1 MAAKALNVKMD
12 ENRLLNLKNVAAV
25 FHMTMTEVIN
35 EALDAYLSMMMKDP
49 FYRLTVNVEDA
60 EAEECAEIL
69 NALGALTDD
78 DLSIASKKQCVVR

>member
-12 ENRLLNLKNVAAV
+12 ENRLLNLKKVAAV

-35 EALDAYLSMMMKDP
+35 EALDAYLSMMMKNP

-60 EAEECAEIL
+60 DAEESAEIL
-69 NALGALTDD
+69 HALDALTDD
-78 DLSIASKKQCVVR
+78 ELTIVSKKQCVIQ